1 MQKSGKTIRLSHLRC
16 LLQNFQSMTN
26 VKFCS
31 NSKSELRHFC
41 LALSI
46 SKDPSDYGCNE
57 NDCAPNKK
65 SASKA
70 SEFCGSKNGNW
81 SKMAKGVI
89 AIIESQICCAIPST
103 ALLNVPFD
111 LRTGQKRKEKVKEV
125 VKNQINERQ
134 PT

>member
-16 LLQNFQSMTN
+16 LLQNFQSMAKF
-26 VKFCS
+26 KFCS

-46 SKDPSDYGCNE
+46 SKDPSDYGCDE

-65 SASKA
+65 SYQ
-70 SEFCGSKNGNW
+70 KNFVDLKMGIW

-111 LRTGQKRKEKVKEV
+111 LRTGQKKE
-125 VKNQINERQ
+125 
-134 PT
+134 